1 MRRLAFTALLLA
13 STAVGAC
20 SLINAP
26 GDVKPGGTGG
36 EMSTTASVTSS
47 VSSTSVSSAES
58 ATASSSSGPMCMDAA
73 GCAAFS
79 DACNDGVCTAGV
91 CGKMPKADGAK
102 CDDGL
107 FCTTADV
114 CTAGVCAGSTRPCPD
129 VVDTTSSSS
138 GTGGAGG
145 AGSSSSGGGGIGTG
159 GGPPVLDACHV
170 WSCNE
175 GLKVCEIVPG
185 TSGIA
190 CSSGDA
196 CIVGET
202 CAPNGTC
209 GNGVAKDCSA
219 LTSDCAQGACTPGVG
234 CELVPNVGLEG
245 FPCDGNNNCAVS
257 KCVAGKCNIVAPFNT
272 GAACDDK
279 VNCTINDVCQ
289 PNGFCGGSPTCV
301 SLNPCTDAV
310 CDEAAGGICTFPG
323 KVNGSPCVVLNDPCA
338 AGNVCQGGSC
348 GGGTLTKSYFY
359 ESFDN
364 NFKGWLLGPEWGI
377 APAAVSPMGNAYGAD
392 PAQDH
397 SPAGNNGVAGVVIG
411 GNENPVIHAPYYIES
426 PVIDVSAATGE
437 LYLTYYRWLNS
448 DYLPYMR
455 NMIEV
460 FDGTKW
466 VEVWTTGMQPG
477 VQDSPPAGT
486 GWTFQAFDITM
497 YKNPVLK
504 VRFGYEI
511 KSGGVFT
518 IGSWNIDDVNLQNI
532 ACPTVP

>member
-1 MRRLAFTALLLA
+1 MRRLALTALLLA
-13 STAVGAC
+13 STTVGAC

-26 GDVKPGGTGG
+26 GDVIPGGGG
-36 EMSTTASVTSS
+36 AGGMSTTASVTSS

-58 ATASSSSGPMCMDAA
+58 ATASSSSGPMCTDAA
-73 GCAAFS
+73 GCAAFG
-79 DACNDGVCTAGV
+79 DPCNDGVCTAGV
-91 CGKMPKADGAK
+91 CGKMPKADGAA

-170 WSCNE
+170 WACNE
-175 GLKVCEIVPG
+175 GKKTCEIVPG

-190 CSSGDA
+190 CDDKEP
-196 CIVGET
+196 CTTGET
-202 CAPNGTC
+202 CAPDGTC
-209 GNGVAKDCSA
+209 GNGTPTDCSA
-219 LTSDCAQGACTPGVG
+219 LNSECALGQCIQGVG
-234 CELVPNVGLEG
+234 CGPMPLLEG
-245 FPCDGNNNCAVS
+245 FPCDAANPCANS
-257 KCVAGKCNIVAPFNT
+257 KCTAGKCNLVSPKNT
-272 GAACDDK
+272 GGACDDK
-279 VNCTINDVCQ
+279 VNCTKNDVCQ
-289 PNGFCGGSPTCV
+289 PNGFCGGSAKCV
-301 SLNPCTDAV
+301 SLNPCTDAA
-310 CDEAAGGICTFPG
+310 CDEAAGGVCTFPG
-323 KVNGSPCVVLNDPCA
+323 KVDGSPCVLADPCA
-338 AGNVCQGGSC
+338 AGNVCNGGAC
-348 GGGTLTKSYFY
+348 GGGTVTKSYFY
-359 ESFDN
+359 ETFDN
-364 NFKGWLLGPEWGI
+364 NFKGWLLGPEWAIGSTS
-377 APAAVSPMGNAYGAD
+377 VSPPGAYGAD
-392 PAQDH
+392 PQFDH
-397 SPAGNNGVAGVVIG
+397 TPTGANGVAGVVLG
-411 GNENPVIHAPYYIES
+411 GNESPVIHAPYYIES
-426 PVIDVSAATGE
+426 PVIDISLATGE

-466 VEVWTTGMQPG
+466 VEVWTTGNPPG
-477 VQDSPPAGT
+477 VQDSPPVGT

-497 YKNPVLK
+497 YKNPMLK

-532 ACPTVP
+532 ACPNQPAP